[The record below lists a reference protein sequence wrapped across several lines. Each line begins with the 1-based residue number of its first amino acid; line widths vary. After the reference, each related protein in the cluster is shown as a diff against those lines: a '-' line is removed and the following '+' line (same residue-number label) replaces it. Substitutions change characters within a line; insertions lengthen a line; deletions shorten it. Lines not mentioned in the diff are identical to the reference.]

1 MKRVLSASYAELKD
15 QYQGWKSNQEEA
27 KSREERRLEQ
37 YFMDRESAYD
47 PIKNE
52 LESKLSIWSNLHF
65 KIYVQT
71 SWRGVIE
78 VQVKC
83 NENEKFDDDVAL
95 AWNYDVSLT
104 RDGNVVKESSS
115 WSGLKATTR
124 EQIDSLQ
131 SSVEALKY
139 LNTVDW
145 ENLLA
150 VTLPD
155 YEDYRQESVLNELD
169 KEFKRQISDAFI
181 SELIG
186 SNTWVQII
194 PFESSGY
201 WERAVLYANIVR
213 ETPSQYVVKLLS
225 QMDIDNGRTDST
237 YTQRV
242 KKSNFIP
249 VKDKE
254 GNYIT
259 IELGNNSEE

>member
-15 QYQGWKSNQEEA
+15 QYRGWKANQEEA
-27 KSREERRLEQ
+27 KTRTERRYTEYL
-37 YFMDRESAYD
+37 MDRDAAFD

-52 LESKLSIWSNLHF
+52 LESKLSIWTNLHF
-65 KIYVQT
+65 QISVYPKWGRDI
-71 SWRGVIE
+71 G

-83 NENEKFDDDVAL
+83 NENEKFNDDVAL
-95 AWNYDVSLT
+95 AWSYEVSLT
-104 RDGNVVKESSS
+104 RDGDVVKESSS

-139 LNTVDW
+139 LNNVDW
-145 ENLLA
+145 ENLLV

-155 YEDYRQESVLNELD
+155 YEDYRQESVLNEID
-169 KEFKRQISDAFI
+169 KEFKRQLSDAFI

>member
-1 MKRVLSASYAELKD
+1 MKRVLSASYSELKD
-15 QYQGWKSNQEEA
+15 QYRGWKSNQEEA
-27 KSREERRLEQ
+27 KSREERRLAQ
-37 YFMDRESAYD
+37 YLMDREAAFD

-65 KIYVQT
+65 QISVQPKWG
-71 SWRGVIE
+71 SVIDVE
-78 VQVKC
+78 VRC
-83 NENEKFDDDVAL
+83 NENEKFNDDVAL
-95 AWNYDVSLT
+95 AWNYEVSLT
-104 RDGNVVKESSS
+104 RDGDVVKESSS

-131 SSVEALKY
+131 SSVEALRY
-139 LNTVDW
+139 LNNVDW
-145 ENLLA
+145 ENLLT

-155 YEDYRQESVLNELD
+155 YEDYRQESVLNEID
-169 KEFKRQISDAFI
+169 KEFKRQLSDSFI

-186 SNTWVQII
+186 SNTWVRIV

-201 WERAVLYANIVR
+201 RDRATLYANIVR
-213 ETPSQYVVKLLS
+213 ETPSQYEVKLLS
-225 QMDIDNGRTDST
+225 QMDIDNGKTDST

-249 VKDKE
+249 VKDNE

-259 IELGNNSEE
+259 IELENNSEE